1 MTALE
6 FWYDFHSPWAY
17 LAATQIEGL
26 AARHGLGVRWRPL
39 HLPKLN
45 AAIKGRRPLEEN
57 PAFVA
62 WYKQDLQDWAD
73 LYGVVVRYH
82 PAYPLKPAR
91 ALRAAI
97 RADELGAAASFALDV
112 FRAYWTEGRDISD
125 LGVLGEL
132 GAGCGLDR
140 GEIMRAAQDDRY
152 RHILEANTKEAIAR
166 GVFGV
171 PSIFWNEKLFFG
183 NDRLVL
189 LERWLNGRAG

>member
-1 MTALE
+1 MMALE

-45 AAIKGRRPLEEN
+45 TAIKGRRPLEEN

-62 WYKQDLQDWAD
+62 WYKQDLQDWAA

-91 ALRAAI
+91 ALRAAL
-97 RADELGAAASFALDV
+97 RAEELGAVAGFVLAV
-112 FRAYWTEGRDISD
+112 FRAYWTESRDISD
-125 LGVLGEL
+125 LEILGNLATE
-132 GAGCGLDR
+132 CGLDR
-140 GEIMRAAQDDRY
+140 ADITRAALGECY
-152 RHILEANTKEAIAR
+152 SSILEANTKEAIAR

-171 PSIFWNEKLFFG
+171 PSVFWNEKLFFG
-183 NDRLVL
+183 NDRLAL
-189 LERWLNGRAG
+189 LERWLSGSAG